1 MLSKNPNKKARKEKN
16 KRNRVLVPFK
26 TGTRT
31 HKSKKDYDR
40 KKFKKIEK
48 DYWQITRVMLKY
60 NQKEGNKGGNQNVKH

>member
-1 MLSKNPNKKARKEKN
+1 MLSKNPNKKQKKEANKKN
-16 KRNRVLVPFK
+16 RLLIPFN

-48 DYWQITRVMLKY
+48 DY
-60 NQKEGNKGGNQNVKH
+60 

>member
-1 MLSKNPNKKARKEKN
+1 MLSKNPNKKQKKEHN
-16 KRNRVLVPFK
+16 KKKRVLVPFN

-48 DYWQITRVMLKY
+48 DY
-60 NQKEGNKGGNQNVKH
+60 